1 MYYLF
6 FFVSVCKMKYAYLLF
21 AVLLISC
28 QGPKRSWEFIDY
40 YPDGSPKILHGTSDN
55 RAYLDSSFTRIEYY
69 PSGFVMNR
77 SVFKNGQLDDQLIGF
92 FDSGRIGAVHGY
104 LLGKFNGQVLDF
116 YENGRIK
123 SNYFYDRN
131 VTLEGGEFFP
141 NGQSMG
147 DLKFTNGRL
156 EYGTYFHRNGE
167 LRSEGAWRY
176 GKKIGPWYSYDTLGV
191 IMDSIIYPDP
201 VGDRIRAA
209 QKAKE
214 ASQK

>member
-6 FFVSVCKMKYAYLLF
+6 FFVSVCKMKHAYLLF

-28 QGPKRSWEFIDY
+28 HGPKRNWEFIEY

-55 RAYLDSSFTRIEYY
+55 RAYLDSSFTRLEYY

-77 SVFKNGQLDDQLIGF
+77 SVFKNGQLDGQLIGF
-92 FDSGRIGAVHGY
+92 YDSGKVGAVHGY
-104 LLGKFNGQVLDF
+104 LQGKFHGRVMDF
-116 YENGRIK
+116 YEDGQLK
-123 SNYFYDRN
+123 SSYLYDQN
-131 VTLEGGEFFP
+131 VTIEGGEYFP

-156 EYGTYFHRNGE
+156 EYGTYFYPDGG
-167 LRSEGAWRY
+167 LRSQGAWRY
-176 GKKIGPWYSYDTLGV
+176 GKKVGQWYSYDSLGTV
-191 IMDSIIYPDP
+191 TDSTIFPDP

-214 ASQK
+214 AEQK